1 MWAFAFMKFMKTIIS
16 RLLSASHNFSLL
28 ILVIKNIHDSDLEIA
43 MPLRKHI
50 QVYVV
55 NNSACGS
62 LYFWSYTPWK
72 IGFVASPEISQKQ
85 VFQVKTS

>member
-1 MWAFAFMKFMKTIIS
+1 
-16 RLLSASHNFSLL
+16 
-28 ILVIKNIHDSDLEIA
+28 

-50 QVYVV
+50 QVHLV

-62 LYFWSYTPWK
+62 LYFSRYTPWK
-72 IGFVASPEISQKQ
+72 IGFVACPETSQKQ